1 MKILRKI
8 LMYIILLFVLFCI
21 GYYAFAN
28 YTYSEG
34 SRSGMLLKF
43 SNKGYL
49 FKTWEGELNLGGM
62 TQAEGTMLNNI
73 WTFSVRD
80 GETETITDLQK
91 YEGKRIRLSYKEKM
105 RHFPWQG
112 ETNYFVY
119 KVETIQQ

>member
-1 MKILRKI
+1 MKIVHKI
-8 LMYIILLFVLFCI
+8 LLYLLIALILFCL
-21 GYYAFAN
+21 GYYAFAS

-34 SRSGMLLKF
+34 SRTGMLLKF
-43 SNKGYL
+43 SRKGYV

-62 TQAEGTMLNNI
+62 TQEQGAMLNNL

-80 GETETITDLQK
+80 SETSTITDLQQ

-119 KVETIQQ
+119 KVEPVQ